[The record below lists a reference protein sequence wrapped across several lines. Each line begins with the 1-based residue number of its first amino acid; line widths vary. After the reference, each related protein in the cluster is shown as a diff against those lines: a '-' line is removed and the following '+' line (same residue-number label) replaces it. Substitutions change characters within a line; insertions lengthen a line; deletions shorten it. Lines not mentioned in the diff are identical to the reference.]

1 MLEYK
6 DYLYAVYRERS
17 FSKAAQKLCISQPWL
32 SSVVKKVEQEV
43 KAPLF
48 DRTTTPVSLT
58 EAGRYYMEQAEKV
71 MAVEEDM
78 RRYFA
83 ELLAE
88 KGKELHIGSSMFF
101 CTYVLPR
108 LMDEFRAM
116 YPDITLIFS
125 EGSTQSM
132 VDKLLHNTMDFVLE
146 AERVQNPQIETFAW
160 ASEEIVL
167 AVPARFAINKNLAEY
182 CYSFDDLLKRG
193 EPGRK
198 KPAVPLR
205 EFRDERFLMLKQ
217 GNDIFERS
225 AALCKN
231 AGFEPKVSMYLT
243 QMMTAYYLTCEGVGV
258 SFLRSTIPE
267 YVSPTDY
274 VVFYQLD
281 DPLAIRDI
289 YLSYPRRKVDAVSR
303 KLVDFMESKALRQ
316 GAARR

>member
-6 DYLYAVYRERS
+6 DYVYAVYQERS
-17 FSKAAQKLCISQPWL
+17 FSRAAQKLYISQPWL

-48 DRTTTPVSLT
+48 DRSTNPISLT

-71 MAVEEDM
+71 TAIEEDM

-83 ELLAE
+83 ELHE
-88 KGKELHIGSSMFF
+88 KEGKELHIGSSMFF

-108 LMDEFRAM
+108 LMDEFRAL
-116 YPDITLIFS
+116 YPDITLTFS
-125 EGSTQSM
+125 EGSTKSM
-132 VDKLLHNTMDFVLE
+132 VDKMLHGKVDFLLE
-146 AERVQNPQIETFAW
+146 AERIQDPQIESMAW

-167 AVPARFAINKNLAEY
+167 AVPARFTINRELAEY

-198 KPAVPLR
+198 KPTVPLQR
-205 EFRDERFLMLKQ
+205 FQNEPFLMLKQ
-217 GNDIFERS
+217 GNDIYERS
-225 AALCKN
+225 AALCRK
-231 AGFEPKVSMYLT
+231 AGFEPRITMYLT
-243 QMMTAYYLTCEGVGV
+243 QMMTAYYLTCEGTGV

-267 YVSPTDY
+267 YVTPTDS

-281 DPLAIRDI
+281 DSLAIREI
-289 YLSYPRRKVDAVSR
+289 YLSYPRRKADAVQR
-303 KLVDFMESKALRQ
+303 KLVDFMGSKAL
-316 GAARR
+316 GEEI

>member
-48 DRTTTPVSLT
+48 DRTTTPISLT

-83 ELLAE
+83 EFHAK

-116 YPDITLIFS
+116 YPDITLTFS
-125 EGSTQSM
+125 EGSTQTM
-132 VDKLLHNTMDFVLE
+132 VDKLLRNEMDFVLE
-146 AERVQNPQIETFAW
+146 AERVQNPQLETFAW

-167 AVPARFAINKNLAEY
+167 AVPARFAINKNLTEF

-193 EPGRK
+193 ESGRK

-205 EFRDERFLMLKQ
+205 EFRDEPFLMLKQ

-281 DPLAIRDI
+281 DPLTIRDI
-289 YLSYPRRKVDAVSR
+289 YLSYPRKKVDAVSR
-303 KLVDFMESKALRQ
+303 KLVDFMQSNALRES
-316 GAARR
+316 AARK